1 MSLKTLDSI
10 YIVCSGNTCRSPLA
24 ARILQGELE
33 KRGINTIDIQS
44 RRATIGEKKTSEGK
58 SGVRW
63 DEVGFSSASSASS
76 YGSYGGSYGGYGTSS
91 QRAEPMSQG
100 TAAVIRRVFADEQY
114 VSQHHARDM
123 ELEELSSADLVITMS
138 RSHTRTLRSRVEAF
152 TDGKK
157 TKVYTFGDLLG
168 KPTLE
173 VPDPFGSDEY
183 LLDEVYKNENGL
195 SEEKGRFGPMLPNE
209 VSVSK
214 DYVSVPKG
222 YFTPEREE
230 ELRFEAYKP
239 VYDLLSK
246 IFEHLLTLETLPSLS
261 MEDCL
266 RSEVDSSYAEWQ
278 RSQQAALKEKSLP
291 ARLLSFVKPTE
302 KPLSAFEAYKHGD
315 YPDALKLMQEE
326 QSAVVGK
333 WYEFDLHCTDVS
345 AFKPGKNFNSLTARV
360 HDKLHNVVIPSLIQ
374 GGYTTSQFTL
384 DHAAIERDLQLVV
397 GGVTSQLFPLMKQLG
412 RDGAFEVRKLTHA
425 LISAVETT
433 YTKDRIAEFYQ
444 HLGGN

>member
-33 KRGINTIDIQS
+33 KRGIDTIDIQS
-44 RRATIGEKKTSEGK
+44 RRAAIAEKKTSEGK

-63 DEVGFSSASSASS
+63 DDDVGSFSASSANSFGS
-76 YGSYGGSYGGYGTSS
+76 YGSYGGGGYGSYGTSS
-91 QRAEPMSQG
+91 RQAEPMSQG

-123 ELEELSSADLVITMS
+123 GLEELSSADLVITMS

-168 KPTLE
+168 KPALE
-173 VPDPFGSDEY
+173 VPDPFGSDEL
-183 LLDEVYKNENGL
+183 LLDNVYRGENAL
-195 SEEKGRFGPMLPNE
+195 SENKSGFGPMPP
-209 VSVSK
+209 SK
-214 DYVSVPKG
+214 VSVPKG

-230 ELRFEAYKP
+230 ELRFQAYKP

-246 IFEHLLTLETLPSLS
+246 IFEHLLSLENLPSLS

-266 RSEVDSSYAEWQ
+266 RSEVDSSYAEWR
-278 RSQQAALKEKSLP
+278 RSQEDTSKKSPLVTKISAWINP
-291 ARLLSFVKPTE
+291 PQ
-302 KPLSAFEAYKHGD
+302 KPLSAFEAYEKGD
-315 YPDALKLMQEE
+315 YPMALKLMQEE
-326 QSAVVGK
+326 QSTVAKG
-333 WYEFDLHCTDVS
+333 WYEFDVLCSEVS
-345 AFKPGKNFNSLTARV
+345 TFKPGRDFNSPAARV
-360 HDKLHNVVIPSLIQ
+360 HDKLHHVVIPSLIQ
-374 GGYTTSQFTL
+374 GGYTTSRFTL
-384 DHAAIERDLQLVV
+384 DHAAIEQDLQLVV
-397 GGVTSQLFPLMKQLG
+397 DGVTSQLFPLMRKLG

-433 YTKDRIAEFYQ
+433 YPKDCIADFYQ